1 MYMNL
6 DTLIKKHSAFT
17 LIELVVA
24 IVVLSIGA
32 TAFLTLIN
40 QATRKS
46 IDPVIIQQANAI
58 AQSYLEE
65 IMLNP
70 FCDPDLSNDCPAFCS
85 AGAGNVCTVC
95 TASEA
100 NRSLYDDVC
109 DYSNLTDSAGA
120 VDRNLN
126 PLSGLGDYN
135 ITVTV
140 EDGSVSGP
148 ATLNTL
154 SSSNNEVL
162 RVDVNVTHDNI
173 STLDF
178 TLSGYRANF

>member
-1 MYMNL
+1 MNL
-6 DTLIKKHSAFT
+6 NIFLKKQFGFT

-65 IMLNP
+65 IILNP

-85 AGAGNVCTVC
+85 ASAGNACTVC
-95 TASEA
+95 TAAEA

-109 DYSNLTDSAGA
+109 DYSNLNDFAGA

-126 PLSGLGDYN
+126 PISGLGDYN

-148 ATLNTL
+148 AILNTL
-154 SSSNNEVL
+154 SSSSNEVL

-173 STLDF
+173 PTLDY
-178 TLSGYRANF
+178 TLSGYRVNY